1 MPENYKFED
10 YQARLNQEFS
20 IETQPGT
27 WVAATLVEASEL
39 DYQYAV
45 EGEAGRRSFSIVF
58 RTQGEAQLTQRIYTV
73 RHEEMGERQ
82 IFLVPLE
89 PDEQGARCEAV
100 FT

>member
-20 IETQPGT
+20 IETQPGS
-27 WVAATLVEASEL
+27 WAAASLIEASEL
-39 DYQYAV
+39 DCQYAA
-45 EGEAGRRSFSIVF
+45 EGEVGRRSFSIVF
-58 RTQGEAQLTQRIYTV
+58 RMQGEAQLTQRIYTV
-73 RHEEMGERQ
+73 RHEELGMRQ